1 MQPSASFY
9 RLRGKGGDV
18 MAEEFERLY
27 QKMVEQKCLDER
39 IAGKIL
45 KKILKILS
53 LSKDKKE

>member
-1 MQPSASFY
+1 
-9 RLRGKGGDV
+9 

-27 QKMVEQKCLDER
+27 KKMVEQKCLDER